1 MKLQE
6 LSATKPSKQI
16 AKVFESYFGSR
27 IPFNQL
33 TSKQAAVMLEKVQ
46 GVLREHRSTVARH
59 HSEKNPKYLQL
70 VMMEQALVGRLKEA
84 MAPVAGTSGTGA
96 VGGAAPPG
104 GTGSAAPATPQAAVA
119 GGKPAVAG
127 AVAKDPKLAAAL
139 KKSSVGQSLTPEEQK
154 LVAGAAMMQA
164 ESRLRRFMKR
174 LNESEVQQA
183 QVVLAAQDMVD
194 KMQGMLEDVS
204 ELQFKELPALVDS
217 IKNQVGV
224 DQASQFNADA
234 TAALTGLLQNIQGA
248 KQQLD
253 AALGVVTGQ
262 APSGAAAAGAMGA
275 DIAAGAADMNAAA
288 GDMAA
293 AGAAGADM
301 GADAALDTAAAEA
314 GAEAPAAA
322 LGRAKR

>member
-6 LSATKPSKQI
+6 LSAPTPSKQI
-16 AKVFESYFGSR
+16 AQVFESYFGNR
-27 IPFNQL
+27 IRFEQL
-33 TSKQAAVMLEKVQ
+33 TRGQTTAMLRKVR
-46 GVLREHRSTVARH
+46 GILGEHRQTSARH
-59 HSEKNPKYLQL
+59 HSEQNPKYLQL
-70 VMMEQALVGRLKEA
+70 VMMEQALTTRLKEA
-84 MAPVAGTSGTGA
+84 ALPVAPAGTAPAPTT
-96 VGGAAPPG
+96 GAAPAPT
-104 GTGSAAPATPQAAVA
+104 TGAAP
-119 GGKPAVAG
+119 
-127 AVAKDPKLAAAL
+127 KDPKLAAAL
-139 KKSSVGQSLTPEEQK
+139 KKSAAGQSLNPDEQK

-164 ESRLRRFMKR
+164 ESRFRRMARR
-174 LNESEVQQA
+174 LNESEIQQA

-194 KMQGMLEDVS
+194 KMQAMIEDVS

-224 DQASQFNADA
+224 DQAVQFNQDA
-234 TAALTGLLQNIQGA
+234 TAALTGLLQNIQGS

-275 DIAAGAADMNAAA
+275 DIAAGA

-293 AGAAGADM
+293 AGADMAAAGDMGAEAGADM
-301 GADAALDTAAAEA
+301 GADAALDAAAAEA
-314 GAEAPAAA
+314 GSQPAASA